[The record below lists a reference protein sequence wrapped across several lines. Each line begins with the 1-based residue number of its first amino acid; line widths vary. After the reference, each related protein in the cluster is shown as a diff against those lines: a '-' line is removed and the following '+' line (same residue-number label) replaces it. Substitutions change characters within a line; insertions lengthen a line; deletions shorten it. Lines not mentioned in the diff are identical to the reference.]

1 MPQPT
6 LELTILMPCL
16 NEAET
21 LAACIGKAK
30 SFLARAGVAGEV
42 VIADNGS
49 TEGSQAIATA
59 EGARVVEIPE
69 KGYGAALGGGIAAA
83 RGRYVVMGDADDS
96 YDFAHL
102 DAFLDKL
109 RQGNQL
115 VMGNRFA
122 GGIAPGAM
130 PWHHR
135 YIGNPVLS
143 FVGRLFFRSR
153 IGDFHCG
160 LRGVDRDAIRALY
173 LRTTGM
179 EFASEMVVKATLGG
193 LRIAEVPTTLSP
205 DGRSRAPHLRSFRDG
220 WRHLRFL
227 LLFSPRW
234 LFLYPG
240 ITLLLVGFLLGGILL
255 RGPVNLLPHIT
266 FDIHTFLLAAMFII
280 LGQQAVTFA
289 VMGRRFASRYGF
301 IPKSARFDLFLE
313 GLTLERV
320 ILFALILVVAGFGG
334 LLWGFEQWADRDF
347 GPLNTSRTLR
357 LMIIAVT
364 SLVVGIQLL
373 MAGFLSSMIDI
384 PLAERRLA
392 EAPPDDP
399 LVRRQA
405 GKPRKKR
412 S

>member
-1 MPQPT
+1 MPQPA

-49 TEGSQAIATA
+49 TDGSQAIATA
-59 EGARVVEIPE
+59 AGARVVDIPE

-160 LRGVDRDAIRALY
+160 LRGVDRDAIRALH

-240 ITLLLVGFLLGGILL
+240 IALLLVGFLLGGILL

>member
-49 TEGSQAIATA
+49 TDGSQAIATA
-59 EGARVVEIPE
+59 EGARVVEITE

>member
-1 MPQPT
+1 MPADID
-6 LELTILMPCL
+6 LTIVMPCL

-49 TEGSQAIATA
+49 TDGSQAIATA